1 MANLLERTSG
11 IELIQSLQE
20 EIRTLRDESLLYQA
34 QTADLHRYENN
45 LNNMKEKAEHLQSKL
60 HRVEKKLK
68 ARESQLD
75 KSREKLSLMK
85 FIAFITTS
93 GFILLSTYLL
103 L

>member
-1 MANLLERTSG
+1 MSNLLERTSG
-11 IELIQSLQE
+11 AELIQSLQE
-20 EIRTLRDESLLYQA
+20 EVRSLRDENLSYQA
-34 QTADLHRYENN
+34 QTAKLHHCENN
-45 LNNMKEKAEHLQSKL
+45 LNSMKEKVAHLQGKL

-75 KSREKLSLMK
+75 KSREQISLMK
-85 FIAFITTS
+85 FIAFITAS